1 MQLQTDRVQTSMRRS
16 FATANPTQR
25 IIFNF
30 VLPCVVGVTIGLLF
44 YISPW
49 LAVACTIGAVMVVAA
64 IIKPV
69 LLCYL
74 TIIAVALTSGMER
87 GKPIPLLRINEVI
100 FLFSV
105 GIAFVIMLTRKN
117 RYPVNFD
124 RLGVALFVLILGISI
139 IPGAY
144 HLVRGTR
151 LTFQD
156 AIVLLAPYQYVFL
169 FFMFAYIPSSNQE
182 RRGIIKFMLWCG
194 AIVAAVGL
202 LQAAKIG
209 FVTNFLH
216 SWYSSPHE
224 KVAASYNRIT
234 SLLGS
239 WNTLGIFMMF
249 NLIILWAFG
258 TSRPSD
264 LGWPTILVVGAACA
278 GCLVLSGS
286 FAGVIVSVMGIV
298 LISVLLGINLN
309 RRSIIVFFLLA
320 LVISGILLF
329 FQDRI
334 LIRWD
339 EQFGYGGGSSAPSSL
354 LVRFRLW
361 RDIYLPAIQKNLFW
375 GINPTVP
382 AYYTWKFTESQ
393 YLDLLFSFGLV
404 GFISYLAWNAITLNS
419 LVLRFYEHGGFLR
432 TVTAIAIVIV
442 IVLFVAGFS
451 NAVFEY
457 SGTVEYMWIM
467 LAFITT
473 QEDLKPKILI

>member
-1 MQLQTDRVQTSMRRS
+1 MRRS
-16 FATANPTQR
+16 LKSANSAHR
-25 IIFNF
+25 VIFNI
-30 VLPCVVGVTIGLLF
+30 VLPCIVGVTIGLLF
-44 YISPW
+44 FVSPW
-49 LAVACTIGAVMVVAA
+49 LALACTVGAVIVVAA
-64 IIKPV
+64 VIKPV
-69 LLCYL
+69 LFCYL
-74 TIIAVALTSGMER
+74 TIIAVTLTSGMER

-139 IPGAY
+139 IPSAY
-144 HLVRGTR
+144 HLVRGTS

-169 FFMFAYIPSSNQE
+169 FFMFAYIPSNNQE
-182 RRGIIKFMLWCG
+182 RRGIIKFMLWC
-194 AIVAAVGL
+194 AAVVAVVGL

-249 NLIILWAFG
+249 NIIILWAFG

-264 LGWPTILVVGAACA
+264 LGWPTILVVGGFCIT
-278 GCLVLSGS
+278 CLVLSGS

-309 RRSIIVFFLLA
+309 RKSIIVFFLLA
-320 LVISGILLF
+320 LVASIMLLY

-334 LIRWD
+334 LIRWN
-339 EQFGYGGGSSAPSSL
+339 EQFGYGGGSAPSSL
-354 LVRFRLW
+354 LVRFKLW
-361 RDIYLPAIQKNLFW
+361 QDIYLPAIQKNLFW

-404 GFISYLAWNAITLNS
+404 GFVSYLFWNVMTLNS
-419 LVLRFYEHGGFLR
+419 LVLRFYDHGNFLR
-432 TVTAIAIVIV
+432 TVTAIAIVII

-451 NAVFEY
+451 NAVFAY
-457 SGTVEYMWIM
+457 SGTVEYMWII
-467 LAFITT
+467 LALVTT
-473 QEDLKPKILI
+473 QEDLKPKILM